1 MRSPAPCADRATKRV
16 ARLTIATLEST
27 CLVHAGALM
36 PNDSTLSTPAR
47 GAFAT
52 TQSLANW
59 LELIRKV
66 TISLA
71 VIVGIGVL
79 AIVVVREVFREGI
92 IIDPVIVQLPDVPGA
107 PLPDLVAQQVAR
119 NIDVIQRAGVSEWRK
134 LYVDQST
141 NTIDLQVPGAPITLK
156 ASIREIASLF
166 GVRQPRLRISIVIRR
181 DPAQYFASIAVLGRP
196 EARSTCK
203 ADDTP
208 AGIDEILRCIALRA
222 VGHIDP
228 KVAAVYA
235 FRLEE
240 DTCSK
245 LDAAL
250 SENDKTI
257 REKQRINSLR
267 GRCSFSDTQGLIA
280 KMLKVGD
287 PAELP
292 WVSYVFGRI
301 HLARAAAL
309 AGIDHDQQL
318 AELDQ
323 AIDRFR
329 ESQTGMPASPTA
341 LTILIDTQIRRGVA
355 LQESA
360 KSIDDS
366 KLQKWRLQLADWAF
380 KEAEKELK
388 DLPQNQDQALRVLVR
403 RFNGKLIYL
412 QWILKTQQRQG
423 TTKAL
428 AAIGGR
434 DEQDGLRVAA
444 GHYAWAAA
452 YGPQSAE
459 LLVEW
464 GNVLNAIGDFD
475 EAARKFRRAAEFS
488 PDEPKPWLNIAV
500 AYLDRVNDKGTEPT
514 LLELLIA
521 LGASTNYLGWS
532 SKEEP
537 SSEFIDRIKRALA
550 RFGTE
555 DAESFSKCVN
565 PGHTESDTST
575 STGVERLQAIAMIK
589 ACVDQAIDRI
599 NDHNIDAYNLSADK
613 KADR

>member
-1 MRSPAPCADRATKRV
+1 
-16 ARLTIATLEST
+16 
-27 CLVHAGALM
+27 M
-36 PNDSTLSTPAR
+36 PNDSTLSTPTR
-47 GAFAT
+47 GVFAT
-52 TQSLANW
+52 TQSLANG

-92 IIDPVIVQLPDVPGA
+92 IIDPVIVQLPEVPGA

-235 FRLEE
+235 FRSEE
-240 DTCSK
+240 DNCSR

-250 SENDKTI
+250 GESDRAI

-267 GRCSFSDTQGLIA
+267 ERCSFGDTQGLIA
-280 KMLKVGD
+280 KMLKGGD

-329 ESQTGMPASPTA
+329 EAQTGLPSSPTA
-341 LTILIDTQIRRGVA
+341 LTILVDTQIRRGVA
-355 LQESA
+355 LHESA
-360 KSIDDS
+360 KSIYDS

-380 KEAEKELK
+380 KDAEKQLQE
-388 DLPQNQDQALRVLVR
+388 LPQYQDQPLRVLVR
-403 RFNGKLIYL
+403 RFYGKLIYL
-412 QWILKTQQRQG
+412 QWMLKAQQQQKGVAGAWSATSGPGERERLR
-423 TTKAL
+423 L
-428 AAIGGR
+428 AA
-434 DEQDGLRVAA
+434 D
-444 GHYAWAAA
+444 HYAWAVA

-459 LLVEW
+459 LFVEW
-464 GNVLNAIGDFD
+464 GNVLHAIGNFN
-475 EAARKFRRAAEFS
+475 EAAEKFRRAAEFS
-488 PDEPKPWLNIAV
+488 PDDPKPWLNIAV
-500 AYLDRVNDKGTEPT
+500 AHLDRINDSGTEPA
-514 LLELLIA
+514 LLDLLIA

-537 SSEFIDRIKRALA
+537 SSEFTAQIRQALG
-550 RFGTE
+550 RFGIE
-555 DAESFSKCVN
+555 DAESFSQCVE
-565 PGHTESDTST
+565 PGYSAPDTSIG
-575 STGVERLQAIAMIK
+575 SGIERSQAIATLK

-599 NDHNIDAYNLSADK
+599 NRRNIDAFYSSADK